1 MYDHLVQT
9 TVGPLLSA
17 APAARIQVTGR
28 PRRGSQR
35 RFVATAWGE
44 RPWSEKGLLLR
55 TSRGHSAVVPVTGTN
70 AFGRCRASTGLMRLL
85 PAGQG
90 ERPEGG
96 DDEDPAGDEEAD
108 AESLGQPLGGAGP
121 AMRCRPGGRDGDQD
135 SQVHGAAH
143 LPRRREQAR
152 GQAGALGPD
161 ARRRGHGER
170 QPGGAETGERER
182 ERHEYVD

>member
-17 APAARIQVTGR
+17 VPVARIQVTGR

-44 RPWSEKGLLLR
+44 KPWSEKGLLLR

-90 ERPEGG
+90 ERSDAG
-96 DDEDPAGDEEAD
+96 DHEQPGGDEESRG
-108 AESLGQPLGGAGP
+108 E
-121 AMRCRPGGRDGDQD
+121 
-135 SQVHGAAH
+135 
-143 LPRRREQAR
+143 AR
-152 GQAGALGPD
+152 GEGVVA
-161 ARRRGHGER
+161 ARRPVAGRPRAGH
-170 QPGGAETGERER
+170 
-182 ERHEYVD
+182 RHE